1 MSKRLEIQLPPKFAA
16 NCLMGLLYHMEQNY
30 ELTYSGDRVV
40 ISGPDPYKGLEDV
53 LDTARQI
60 IEDKKEHMPLRLPA
74 SGNDKKALAELMQHY
89 SLGADAN
96 IIDFVKVLKAN
107 LSMDGDKQ
115 YKLPSLLKPE
125 FYEYNRLPGYAGE
138 SSRMMR
144 EQFPAL
150 SVTLSLVGYFVC
162 KVGRAQVDVN
172 RWVSVVVTPEIM
184 STNRP
189 FAIDPNY
196 MLSKFVTPVK
206 NLYGYLS
213 QHRYKYNIAGLFPEP
228 ALQLWLASQ
237 MGGAKINIYAI
248 NEPAGQNPATIY
260 SSMKIDLE
268 PIHKALSK
276 YDFLKN
282 YAAKSNMVNLLEK
295 ALRATEKSNAKSI
308 SVRFAILLY
317 EVFTG
322 VKPPL
327 EFIYAASREYMT
339 WSKSRPDRNDPLYQ
353 VSQLAAELAN
363 YMYRRGAIEL

>member
-1 MSKRLEIQLPPKFAA
+1 MSKTLEIELPPKFAA

-74 SGNDKKALAELMQHY
+74 SGNDKKAKTLAELMQHY

-115 YKLPSLLKPE
+115 CKLPSLLKPE
-125 FYEYNRLPGYAGE
+125 FYEYNRLPGYVGE

-150 SVTLSLVGYFVC
+150 SVGLSLVGYFVC
-162 KVGRAQVDVN
+162 KVGRAQVDVKQ
-172 RWVSVVVTPEIM
+172 WVSVVVTPEII

-189 FAIDPNY
+189 FAIDQNY
-196 MLSKFVTPVK
+196 RLSTFVTPVK

-213 QHRYKYNIAGLFPEP
+213 QKSYYVAGLFPEP

-248 NEPAGQNPATIY
+248 NEPAGKNPATIY

-276 YDFLKN
+276 YNFLKN
-282 YAAKSNMVNLLEK
+282 YAAKSNLVNLLEK

-327 EFIYAASREYMT
+327 VFIYAASREYMT

-353 VSQLAAELAN
+353 VSQLAAELAH